1 MGESLLGGYEG
12 MYQTYYQRILEEVEA
27 IKTENDYERKSH
39 AFAHWYLMN
48 IRGLS
53 DDDISEYITDGFNDW
68 GIDAV
73 IIDEAKEIIELYQF
87 KLPDKVSN
95 IDKLIGK
102 DEIETF
108 LRGYKICSSGKAPG
122 NANDELKEKIK
133 EILDSDIF
141 TFKMVFVGYSGGLS
155 ETAQIIL
162 DGELKYI
169 KDTGNKIYWELF
181 DKERIA
187 NVIYS
192 SKKTFEDFEI
202 ELKQSGS
209 STGIL
214 TSENSAS
221 YTIYCSLEELAD
233 ICEKHKEIIFD
244 ENVRLFHGAGNKF
257 NKGIIETAA
266 SPDEVI
272 NFQLYNNGIVM
283 VSPNVKYI
291 DTRKKLKIR
300 NPMVVNGCQTMNS
313 LLETKSQGK
322 LLEGYVQVKVI
333 EVNDPQIRQ
342 NISIFLNSQTE
353 IKDSYLI
360 SNLPIIRQL
369 EIDLSEKGY
378 FLERQANKVQ
388 TLKKLLSKKEK
399 ANVFGLNQN
408 KTISLELAIQLY
420 ATFYENMGPIAKK
433 DKSLLFTNENLSIIF
448 KNINAERV
456 ICCFEL
462 YQRILEVIKSY
473 RQYIRNSRKR
483 AILEYLSIRGM
494 KEAREYTF
502 LNTADIYLLS
512 LFSQFSQK
520 DVCSFDKI
528 GKIVSNHSEWTFQ
541 VNEKFDEILLKSI
554 GIMKETIKEQSDNKS
569 IATLT
574 KSQFFHK
581 TLLEKV
587 GMSYFVSS

>member
-1 MGESLLGGYEG
+1 
-12 MYQTYYQRILEEVEA
+12 
-27 IKTENDYERKSH
+27 
-39 AFAHWYLMN
+39 
-48 IRGLS
+48 
-53 DDDISEYITDGFNDW
+53 
-68 GIDAV
+68 
-73 IIDEAKEIIELYQF
+73 
-87 KLPDKVSN
+87 
-95 IDKLIGK
+95 
-102 DEIETF
+102 
-108 LRGYKICSSGKAPG
+108 
-122 NANDELKEKIK
+122 
-133 EILDSDIF
+133 
-141 TFKMVFVGYSGGLS
+141 
-155 ETAQIIL
+155 
-162 DGELKYI
+162 
-169 KDTGNKIYWELF
+169 
-181 DKERIA
+181 
-187 NVIYS
+187 
-192 SKKTFEDFEI
+192 
-202 ELKQSGS
+202 
-209 STGIL
+209 
-214 TSENSAS
+214 
-221 YTIYCSLEELAD
+221 
-233 ICEKHKEIIFD
+233 
-244 ENVRLFHGAGNKF
+244 
-257 NKGIIETAA
+257 
-266 SPDEVI
+266 
-272 NFQLYNNGIVM
+272 
-283 VSPNVKYI
+283 
-291 DTRKKLKIR
+291 
-300 NPMVVNGCQTMNS
+300 MVVNGCQTMNS